1 MNSLNVKNFLFS
13 LSLQYNIKRRVKMKN
28 NLFTATLLV
37 LLATLV
43 SCNTLNNSVN
53 SKMYTVNGVI
63 FRMIEV
69 KGGSFS
75 MGSAEG
81 AADAEKDEYPV
92 HKVTVDNFYMAETEV
107 TQELWVAVMGSNPSG
122 YTDDAQ
128 LPVES
133 VTWFDCLDFIE
144 KLNELTGA
152 TFRLPTEAEWEY
164 AARGGQRS
172 KGFLY
177 SGSDTLANVGW
188 YKDNAEERTQKV
200 MQLAPNELGLYD
212 MSGNVWEWC
221 SDWQGDYTADAVV
234 NPQGAQEGRLR
245 VMRGGSWLVDAALCR
260 SVDRCS
266 GAPRGGGCIV
276 GLRLAM

>member
-221 SDWQGDYTADAVV
+221 SDWYGSYSSSPQT
-234 NPQGAQEGRLR
+234 NPEGPSKGEYR
-245 VMRGGSWLVDAALCR
+245 VLRGGSWDIYARYCRVDNRFYSTPGRRDNYC
-260 SVDRCS
+260 
-266 GAPRGGGCIV
+266 
-276 GLRLAM
+276 GLRLAF